1 MSIGPKQSNET
12 IRTALAMG
20 CDRGVHVECDQ
31 ATLDGLT
38 PLQGIRAGFKQCLKA
53 TKLSKIFSFIF

>member
-38 PLQGIRAGFKQCLKA
+38 PLQGILP
-53 TKLSKIFSFIF
+53 TISLSNLFIRTTR

>member
-38 PLQGIRAGFKQCLKA
+38 PLQGNPLVRCLQILFMIKCDRN
-53 TKLSKIFSFIF
+53 SI